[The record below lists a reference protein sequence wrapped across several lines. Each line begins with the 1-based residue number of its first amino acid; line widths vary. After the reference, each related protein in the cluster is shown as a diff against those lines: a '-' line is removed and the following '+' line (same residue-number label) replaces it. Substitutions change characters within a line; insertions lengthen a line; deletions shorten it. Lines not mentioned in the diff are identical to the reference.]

1 MNLESMDEPMSNTVL
16 LVEDNSDNRA
26 IYRTILEFTGYTVI
40 EALDGEAA
48 VGQARQRQP
57 DLILMDISIPIMDGW
72 EATRILKADPTTSG
86 IPIIALTAHA
96 MDSDRRMAEEVG
108 CDGYLAKPIEPR
120 LVVEE
125 VARFLVHPRGGRA
138 QPGSDVG

>member
-1 MNLESMDEPMSNTVL
+1 MTNTVL
-16 LVEDNSDNRA
+16 LVEDNNDNRA
-26 IYRTILEFTGYTVI
+26 IYRTILEFSGYAVI
-40 EALDGEAA
+40 EALDGDSA
-48 VGQARQRQP
+48 VVQARASRP

-72 EATRILKADPTTSG
+72 EATRILKADPATSG

-96 MDSDRRMAEEVG
+96 MDSDRRKAKEVG

-125 VARFLVHPRGGRA
+125 VARFLIPPLGARPNPAAEESGSGR
-138 QPGSDVG
+138 